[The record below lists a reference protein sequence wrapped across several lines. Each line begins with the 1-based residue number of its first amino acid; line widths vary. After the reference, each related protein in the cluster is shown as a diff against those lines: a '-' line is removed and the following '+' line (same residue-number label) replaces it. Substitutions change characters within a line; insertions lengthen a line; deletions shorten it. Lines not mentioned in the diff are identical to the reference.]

1 MITTNTLL
9 IVGAGA
15 SVPYGYPTGVQL
27 RNELC
32 NPANLKDLAEFV
44 DKSLIEKFCE
54 EFSSAQRYSIDSFLS
69 HRADE
74 YILLDNE
81 NQSRF
86 TFGKLGK
93 LAIASQLLKREN
105 PFNLENPIDS
115 NDHWLMYLWS
125 CLTPNDLP
133 KSEFKNNNI
142 KIITFNYD
150 RVIEQY
156 FQTVLMKYYGVG
168 LDEAI
173 ELRKQIEIIHVYG
186 VLQNLEDRPYGK
198 IDAFSKAAEYI
209 KVIPEA
215 RKEDDKEF
223 ARAKEI
229 ISWAKKICFIGF
241 GFDDLNVYRLGLNS
255 SPLSK
260 LWGQDLDGA
269 RHAHCRDQY
278 GFTRY
283 GMTKSEINEAMN
295 SLNGGYVLPRGTIRY
310 GISAK
315 GVEKLKTLGY
325 LKHINFFSE
334 S

>member
-1 MITTNTLL
+1 L
-9 IVGAGA
+9 
-15 SVPYGYPTGVQL
+15 Q
-27 RNELC
+27 
-32 NPANLKDLAEFV
+32 DLAEFV
-44 DKSLIEKFCE
+44 DKSLIKKFCE

-74 YILLDNE
+74 YIILDGE
-81 NQSRF
+81 NQSQF

-93 LAIASQLLKREN
+93 LAIASQLLKCES
-105 PFNLENPIDS
+105 PINLENPIDA

-125 CLTPNDLP
+125 CLTRNDLP

-150 RVIEQY
+150 RVVEQY

-173 ELRKQIEIIHVYG
+173 DLRKHIEIIHVYG
-186 VLQNLEDRPYGK
+186 VLQKLEDRPYGK
-198 IDAFSKAAEYI
+198 IDDLSKASECI

-215 RKEDDKEF
+215 RKEDETEF
-223 ARAKEI
+223 TRAKEI
-229 ISWAKKICFIGF
+229 ISWANKICFIGF
-241 GFDDLNVYRLGLNS
+241 GFDEINLSRLGLNR
-255 SPLSK
+255 PFSK
-260 LWGQDLDGA
+260 LWCKDLDGA
-269 RHAHCRDQY
+269 YFPNPGSVQY
-278 GFTRY
+278 GFSRY
-283 GMTKSEINEAMN
+283 KMTTAEINEVMKR
-295 SLNGGYVLPRGTIRY
+295 LNGGFVIAP
-310 GISAK
+310 GIIQHKVSRK